1 MKRTI
6 IAMAAILSLQSCCH
20 KLYPHTTEVTE
31 KTESVTETIHDTV
44 IMVQPDSSII
54 QALIQCDSTGRA
66 RLQEIKALKESAR
79 MQQTISMEPEPQPY
93 KPTVIT
99 VKATVDSMGIY
110 LSYKERYKET
120 AQIQKIETVIEKE
133 VNVLKWWQKL
143 FIWLGIAF
151 CVILIL
157 WIAIRSLTLIGGA
170 NVVQFTKKKNATR

>member
-6 IAMAAILSLQSCCH
+6 IAMAAILSMQSCCH

-31 KTESVTETIHDTV
+31 KTESVTETIRDTV
-44 IMVQPDSSII
+44 IMVQPDSSIM

-110 LSYKERYKET
+110 LTYKERYKET
-120 AQIQKIETVIEKE
+120 AQIQKIETTIEKE

-143 FIWLGIAF
+143 FIWLGSIST
-151 CVILIL
+151 ILI
-157 WIAIRSLTLIGGA
+157 ILTLVYALVKLMVKLGIVKYNGI
-170 NVVQFTKKKNATR
+170 K

>member
-1 MKRTI
+1 
-6 IAMAAILSLQSCCH
+6 MAAILSLQSCCH

-31 KTESVTETIHDTV
+31 KTESVTETIRDTV
-44 IMVQPDSSII
+44 IMVQPDSSIL

-120 AQIQKIETVIEKE
+120 AEIQKIETIIEKE

-143 FIWLGIAF
+143 FIWLGSIST
-151 CVILIL
+151 ILI
-157 WIAIRSLTLIGGA
+157 ILTLVYALVKLMVKLGIVKYNGI
-170 NVVQFTKKKNATR
+170 K